1 MRQAFSPPPPPP
13 PTPFFDEGDLDQGLG
28 QTEEKISAEDRV
40 PPECP
45 PFLPFLLSLDPYTF
59 VTLGYIIAVLIA
71 MEAGRPEEQEA
82 IGNFLEVIATNIEY
96 IAEQGFYLQELEE
109 RRQAKIEEIEKR
121 ELRDEI
127 NELKQTIAELQDQIL
142 SCCPGAAISSS
153 NTGETTT
160 NNTE

>member
-13 PTPFFDEGDLDQGLG
+13 PTPFFDEDDLDQGLG

-96 IAEQGFYLQELEE
+96 IAEQGFYLQELED

-142 SCCPGAAISSS
+142 SCCPGVATSSS